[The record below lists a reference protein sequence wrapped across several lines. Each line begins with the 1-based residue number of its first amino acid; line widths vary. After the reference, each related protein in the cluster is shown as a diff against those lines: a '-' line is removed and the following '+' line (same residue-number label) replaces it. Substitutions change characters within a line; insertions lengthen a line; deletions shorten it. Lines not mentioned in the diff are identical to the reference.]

1 MRMPPAPAA
10 DLPAPAETD
19 ARNALVVEHIG
30 LVKSIARRLAQR
42 VPSQVDVNELI
53 SVGMLGLVDAAG
65 RYRPS
70 VGAPFA
76 AFARRRIHG
85 AMLDSLRQL
94 DDVPRSVR
102 RMRRDVDHAI
112 VTLRHTLN
120 REPTEVE
127 IAGALNVSE
136 REYGEM
142 REHMRGADVG
152 AVRQVDAGTGDGS
165 PLNFAIDPDDGP
177 QVRLE
182 RAEIKQHLARAV
194 TELPERER
202 QILTLYYQEELTLAE
217 IGAVIGVGESRV
229 SQLRTQ
235 AIARIRARLR
245 ETLRLTSMR

>member
-1 MRMPPAPAA
+1 MRMTQAA
-10 DLPAPAETD
+10 AVQGPSPSETD

-53 SVGMLGLVDAAG
+53 SVGMVGLVDAAG
-65 RYRPS
+65 RYRAS

-102 RMRRDVDHAI
+102 RMRREVDQAI
-112 VTLRHTLN
+112 LRLRHELN
-120 REPTEVE
+120 REPTDAE
-127 IAGALNVSE
+127 IAGALKVSE
-136 REYGEM
+136 DEYGEM
-142 REHMRGADVG
+142 LEHMRGADVG
-152 AVRQVDAGTGDGS
+152 AVRQVDGALGEGS
-165 PLNFAIDPDDGP
+165 LLDFAIDPDDGP

-182 RAEIKQHLARAV
+182 RAEIKQHLARAI

-235 AIARIRARLR
+235 AIARIRTRLR